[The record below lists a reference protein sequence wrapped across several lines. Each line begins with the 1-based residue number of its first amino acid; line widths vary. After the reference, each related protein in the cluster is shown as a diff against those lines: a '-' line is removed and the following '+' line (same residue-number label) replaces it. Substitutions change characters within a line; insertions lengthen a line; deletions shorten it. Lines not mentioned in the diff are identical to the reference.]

1 MAFNEGKGV
10 EPALTYCVNPEV
22 LQQFVEFMMKN
33 QGIKAITCSR
43 YVSPLISACKVPLLC
58 SQDEQKKRPLKKLGS
73 FGGNLNDCPDRKK
86 LIPTFL
92 IFRQKK

>member
-22 LQQFVEFMMKN
+22 LQQFVEFKMKN
-33 QGIKAITCSR
+33 QGIQAITCSR

-58 SQDEQKKRPLKKLGS
+58 SQGEQKQEALKKIS
-73 FGGNLNDCPDRKK
+73 FIRRK
-86 LIPTFL
+86 LE
-92 IFRQKK
+92 

>member
-10 EPALTYCVNPEV
+10 QPALTYYVNPEV

-33 QGIKAITCSR
+33 QGIKAITYSR

-58 SQDEQKKRPLKKLGS
+58 S
-73 FGGNLNDCPDRKK
+73 
-86 LIPTFL
+86 
-92 IFRQKK
+92 

>member
-1 MAFNEGKGV
+1 VAFNEGKGV

-43 YVSPLISACKVPLLC
+43 YVSPLISAYKVPLLC
-58 SQDEQKKRPLKKLGS
+58 SQGEQKEEALKKIR
-73 FGGNLNDCPDRKK
+73 F
-86 LIPTFL
+86 I
-92 IFRQKK
+92 QKQLE